1 MTLNSRLMM
10 ETRWLRLPLAFVI
23 LRLFVIGA
31 PTDESGA
38 QDMTTPLSGCKRCCD
53 SVDAPGSSAE
63 VGPNANGPHSL
74 PYRMP
79 EVRPYINITILKG
92 DKGDRG
98 EPGLPGKWGK
108 EGPPGE
114 RGAQGP
120 KGSKGQMGA
129 PGDPCK
135 HQYAA
140 FSVGRKKALHS
151 SEGYQ
156 ALIFDTV
163 FVNLYSHFDMFKG
176 KFYCYVAGL
185 YFFSL
190 NVHTWNFKE
199 TYMHVMRNDQEE
211 VILYAQPSDRS
222 IMQSQSLMLELREND
237 EVWVRLYKRER
248 DNAIY
253 SDDVDIYITFSGY
266 LIKPSLE

>member
-1 MTLNSRLMM
+1 M
-10 ETRWLRLPLAFVI
+10 EATWLQISLAFLILPLLVF
-23 LRLFVIGA
+23 GA
-31 PTDESGA
+31 PTDESGP
-38 QDMTTPLSGCKRCCD
+38 QDATTTLRGCKRCCD
-53 SVDAPGSSAE
+53 PLDVSTSESHRGTSPRFS
-63 VGPNANGPHSL
+63 
-74 PYRMP
+74 PYVMP

-98 EPGLPGKWGK
+98 EPGIPGKWGK

-114 RGAQGP
+114 QGAPGP
-120 KGSKGQMGA
+120 KGSKGQMGT

-156 ALIFDTV
+156 ALIFDSV
-163 FVNLYSHFDMFKG
+163 FVNLYSHFDMYKG

-266 LIKPSLE
+266 LIKPALE

>member
-1 MTLNSRLMM
+1 TSALMA
-10 ETRWLRLPLAFVI
+10 RAFSLGHQEV
-23 LRLFVIGA
+23 
-31 PTDESGA
+31 PTS
-38 QDMTTPLSGCKRCCD
+38 LSGCKRCCD
-53 SVDAPGSSAE
+53 SLDVPETSEGSLGGDRPQA
-63 VGPNANGPHSL
+63 L
-74 PYRMP
+74 PFVMP
-79 EVRPYINITILKG
+79 EVRPYINITILK
-92 DKGDRG
+92 
-98 EPGLPGKWGK
+98 
-108 EGPPGE
+108 
-114 RGAQGP
+114 
-120 KGSKGQMGA
+120 
-129 PGDPCK
+129 
-135 HQYAA
+135 
-140 FSVGRKKALHS
+140 VGRKKALHS
-151 SEGYQ
+151 NEGYQ

-237 EVWVRLYKRER
+237 EVWVRLYKRQR

-253 SDDVDIYITFSGY
+253 SDDVDVYITFSGY

>member
-1 MTLNSRLMM
+1 M
-10 ETRWLRLPLAFVI
+10 ETIWMQVPLAF
-23 LRLFVIGA
+23 LLLPLFIFGA
-31 PTDESGA
+31 PTDESEP
-38 QDMTTPLSGCKRCCD
+38 QEVTTTLRGCRRCCD
-53 SVDAPGSSAE
+53 SPDAPGSPSEA
-63 VGPNANGPHSL
+63 GPGTNSPRSL
-74 PYRMP
+74 PYIIP

-98 EPGLPGKWGK
+98 EPGIPGKWGK
-108 EGPPGE
+108 EGPSGE
-114 RGAQGP
+114 RGVPGP

-199 TYMHVMRNDQEE
+199 TYMHVMRNNQEE

-222 IMQSQSLMLELREND
+222 IMQSQSLMLELQEND